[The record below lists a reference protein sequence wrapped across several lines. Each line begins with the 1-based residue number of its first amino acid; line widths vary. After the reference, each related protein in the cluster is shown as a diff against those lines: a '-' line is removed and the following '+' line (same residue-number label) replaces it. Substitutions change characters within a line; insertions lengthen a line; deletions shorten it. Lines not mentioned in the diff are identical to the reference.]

1 MKLHYQG
8 TYNLDPNTLP
18 QSGHRPGA
26 VPFKEAKDSK
36 ALGIIANGLCLAIII
51 VLAVPVIIRCRGSF
65 DQNQM
70 IAACVMPIAA
80 LLPHELLH
88 ALCFRGD
95 VYLYT
100 NLRQGMLFVVGAED
114 MSKARFVFMSL
125 LPNLVF
131 GFIPFIIG
139 MLLPNLAL
147 AFFGTL
153 CIGMGGGDYYN
164 VFNALTQVPN
174 GAKVYNYQFNSYW
187 YLPQKT

>member
-18 QSGHRPGA
+18 QNVHRPGA

-36 ALGIIANGLCLAIII
+36 TLGLIANGLSLVIII
-51 VLAVPVIIRCRGSF
+51 VLAVPVIVRCRGAF

-70 IAACVMPIAA
+70 IAACVLPIAV

-100 NLRQGMLFVVGAED
+100 NLRQGMLFVTGPED
-114 MSKARFVFMSL
+114 MSKARFVFMSM

-131 GFIPFIIG
+131 GFLPFIIG

-147 AFFGTL
+147 AFFGTI
-153 CIGMGGGDYYN
+153 CIGMGAGDYYN

-187 YLPQKT
+187 YLPQKA